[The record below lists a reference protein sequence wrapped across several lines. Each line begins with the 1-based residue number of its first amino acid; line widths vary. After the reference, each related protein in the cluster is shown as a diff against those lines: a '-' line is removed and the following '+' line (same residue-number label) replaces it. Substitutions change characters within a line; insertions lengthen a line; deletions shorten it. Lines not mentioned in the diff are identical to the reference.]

1 MKEVNYALQS
11 HKKILWTLKVDEIE
25 GYRLLQFDRAA
36 LEKEVQLED
45 KNEDHQTGMMADGHV
60 HSTESSKEVYEKS
73 SRDHEELTVKKKKPS
88 GPPPLLVSSSP
99 ITIDD
104 KVRIFKQLMLWIV

>member
-45 KNEDHQTGMMADGHV
+45 KNEGEEDHACSLLPAWSV
-60 HSTESSKEVYEKS
+60 E
-73 SRDHEELTVKKKKPS
+73 RLFALT
-88 GPPPLLVSSSP
+88 
-99 ITIDD
+99 
-104 KVRIFKQLMLWIV
+104 